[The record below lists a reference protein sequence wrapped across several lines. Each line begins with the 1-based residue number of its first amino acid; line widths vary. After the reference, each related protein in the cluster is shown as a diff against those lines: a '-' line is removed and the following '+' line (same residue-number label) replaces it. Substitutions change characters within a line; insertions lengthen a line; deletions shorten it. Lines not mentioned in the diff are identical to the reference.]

1 VTTNLKT
8 SLKWAVPILATLV
21 VALEAGHLAHLM
33 PSETTVFIIAIIT
46 AVVAWVSATQ
56 DKEIK
61 YPEIPTGTPPHQEP
75 QQQGQPLPKPPGKR

>member
-8 SLKWAVPILATLV
+8 GLKWSVPILATLV
-21 VALEAGHLAHLM
+21 VALEAGHLSHII

-46 AVVAWVSATQ
+46 AIVAWVSATQ

-61 YPEIPTGTPPHQEP
+61 YPEIPTGTPPHQETAQPKGP
-75 QQQGQPLPKPPGKR
+75 QKR